1 MFRLRIGRTGLPTR
15 AAGPFA
21 YGITR
26 MTKSAAEHLEILTLR
41 VPKELIERMDAAAQ
55 HELLSRSAHVRLQE
69 LRRGQKGNN

>member
-1 MFRLRIGRTGLPTR
+1 
-15 AAGPFA
+15 
-21 YGITR
+21 